1 MPCHSVYPD
10 YSSYDRYE
18 RGQEPIEIDWKKETT
33 PDNYQEKYPIKMEE
47 IKQLAAL
54 KKENNFLEAALCAI
68 LSELE
73 KTNLYNK
80 IVPQANQNGIID
92 IDAFWVVHRYK
103 DEERLKCAL
112 DKLSEHEKEILKKL
126 LK

>member
-54 KKENNFLEAALCAI
+54 KKENNFVEAALCAI

-80 IVPQANQNGIID
+80 IVPQANQNGMID

-103 DEERLKCAL
+103 DEERLKAEL
-112 DKLSEHEKEILKKL
+112 DKFSEHEKEILKRL
-126 LK
+126 LQ

>member
-10 YSSYDRYE
+10 YSSYNRYE
-18 RGQEPIEIDWKKETT
+18 RGQEPIEIDWKKETI

-54 KKENNFLEAALCAI
+54 KKENNFLEAVLCAI